1 LLPTDDVRW
10 AVLGTSEFAL
20 DWVVPGLRSA
30 RGARLVA
37 VVSRD
42 PAALGS
48 RWQPPDGVAVVPDLD
63 AAADLGVEAVHLVA
77 PNGAHA
83 ELTLR
88 ACALGMHPLVEKP
101 ITVTVDECLKL
112 ERAAQDAGVLL
123 TVGSC
128 MAWAPPVVA
137 AADAV
142 RAGLVGP
149 ATYAAIAVGFDA
161 PPPGGW
167 RQTTPT
173 EAGGGPLYDLGAH
186 AVDALLRILGPA
198 TEVAALLDH
207 RRHEYV
213 AHDSASLLLR
223 FASGAHAQAHLSFAA
238 PFNTFSV
245 YGPEGR
251 LESSQ
256 WLGLRFRGNL
266 SHVVDGPGAI
276 RFAETPDLAT
286 TAFPLETTQVV
297 LAQAQEVSAAIRGGP
312 APRNAVRPHA
322 LAVVEVL
329 EAAVRSATTGKSVRF
344 GTAK

>member
-1 LLPTDDVRW
+1 MFPTDDVRW

-48 RWQPPDGVAVVPDLD
+48 RWQPPDGVTVVPDLD

-83 ELTLR
+83 ELTLQ

-173 EAGGGPLYDLGAH
+173 EVGGGPLYDLGAH

-207 RRHEYV
+207 RRHDYV

-223 FASGAHAQAHLSFAA
+223 VASGAHAQAHLSFAA
-238 PFNTFSV
+238 PFNTLSV
-245 YGPEGR
+245 HGPGGR
-251 LESSQ
+251 LESTQ

-266 SHVVDGPGAI
+266 THVIDGPGAV
-276 RFAETPDLAT
+276 RFAETAASSSTALPLVT
-286 TAFPLETTQVV
+286 TEVV
-297 LAQAQEVSAAIRGGP
+297 RVQAEDVSAAIRGGP
-312 APRNAVRPHA
+312 IPRNAVRPHA
-322 LAVVEVL
+322 LAVAEVL
-329 EAAVRSATTGKSVRF
+329 EAAVRSAATGQSVRV
-344 GTAK
+344 GPAG